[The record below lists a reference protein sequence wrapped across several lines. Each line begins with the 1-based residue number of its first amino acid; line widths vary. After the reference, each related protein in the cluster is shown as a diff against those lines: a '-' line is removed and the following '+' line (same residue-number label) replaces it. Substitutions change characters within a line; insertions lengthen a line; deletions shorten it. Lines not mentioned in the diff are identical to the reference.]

1 MNKIRMEVHPQEKE
15 LLETI
20 RNEIVFG
27 KIEIEITNGLP
38 LLGTASRKYHFQKM
52 AEKKKTGTEG

>member
-1 MNKIRMEVHPQEKE
+1 MEVHPQEKA

-20 RNEIVFG
+20 RDEIVFG

-38 LLGTASRKYHFQKM
+38 LIGVASKKYHFQKM
-52 AEKKKTGTEG
+52 VEEKKIS